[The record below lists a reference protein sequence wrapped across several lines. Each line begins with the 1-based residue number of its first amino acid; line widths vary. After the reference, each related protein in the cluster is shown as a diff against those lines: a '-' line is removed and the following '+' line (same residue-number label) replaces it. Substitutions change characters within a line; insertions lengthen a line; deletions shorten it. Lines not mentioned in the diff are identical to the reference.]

1 MSTVTETN
9 VPDSFAPIVLGFT
22 APARAMFAAR
32 LAELSPALTAEEA
45 GVIRAAA
52 EEALNTNASLKLN
65 RVLLLELHI
74 AKRMGELTA
83 ADDASCFAQFV
94 QHSLQPA
101 FLDHLNR
108 RYPSLHARL
117 SRALHAQR
125 SAIETLVTRFVTDR
139 TQLSQLPGQPAGH
152 LIALHLG
159 QGDLHGGGQSV
170 ARLTLE
176 GGEVIYKPR
185 SLRIDRVLETFLAR
199 IFVDV
204 PHRICV
210 PEVLDRGDYGWAAFI
225 AQRYCSGEEELR
237 VFYRNLGH
245 WLAVLR
251 LLGGTDIHQE
261 NLIACGPVPVVI
273 DVESLFCMMPKTA
286 PSPYGDAFDVASE
299 LIRNSVL
306 RTGIVPYRAPALGF
320 FGVDM
325 SAAGALPGQQP
336 QVHIPII
343 AQEGT
348 TEARLEVINADVQQ
362 AQNHPSPDPDVSKYW
377 NHISDGFLD
386 VTARFRERDTR
397 GELVPLLADFEGCQA
412 RDIRRATQAYV
423 EIGRMLWHPASL
435 HEEAKAI
442 ERARDLLARNAAV
455 MPQAPSTLAEII
467 SEIDDLRYGDVPIF
481 AAPLTRA
488 RIDDAVAD
496 WRAMRLEL
504 EELTVRSALVA
515 THLNLSDEEPQDDR
529 AARRYA
535 ARHPHADQLDQRR
548 RKLAAEAIERLLR
561 LSVHGKDGS
570 ITWITPEVNRA
581 GWQVQ
586 PLATDLYFGL
596 GGVVVA
602 LAGYLH
608 ETGQGRADAVA
619 GTEEALD
626 GALRV
631 LRAMEADEKQELSG
645 GFTGYGAQIW
655 TWLTLHDLQQKTEY
669 LDRAIHFAEALERL
683 GFESDKAFDIL
694 GGASGAIPPLLGLAH
709 ATRDQ
714 RWLDL
719 AARAA
724 NHLVT
729 TAMIEG
735 HAAHWPTMRTPD
747 PIGGFA
753 HGSMGIAWSLSRLV
767 LAGAGNVAE
776 HARWGDIAE
785 KGFQLQ
791 YEQYDETVGNWF
803 ITQQGVRRESF
814 HNWCYGSV
822 GIGMAA
828 GDLYAR
834 SGDAKYLHTLRR
846 AVAAGRDKWG
856 SSHTLCHGDFSLWEW
871 LVRAAQWDPE
881 GCALD
886 AIHPVARV
894 VSAIEEHGGI
904 VGGMARDA
912 FTPGLMTGL
921 AGAIYSLNRMH
932 PECTLPSPLLL
943 EARMA

>member
-9 VPDSFAPIVLGFT
+9 APDSFAPVILGLT
-22 APARAMFAAR
+22 APARAMFTAR
-32 LAELSPALTAEEA
+32 LTELAPALAADEA
-45 GVIRAAA
+45 QLIRAAA
-52 EEALNTNASLKLN
+52 DEALNTNASLKLN
-65 RVLLLELHI
+65 RVLLLELHA
-74 AKRMGELTA
+74 AKRAGELTA
-83 ADDASCFAQFV
+83 ADEAACFAQFV
-94 QHSLQPA
+94 DHALQPA

-117 SRALHAQR
+117 SHALHAQR
-125 SAIETLVTRFVTDR
+125 SAIEALVARFIADR
-139 TQLSQLPGQPAGH
+139 PRLSQLPGQPAGR
-152 LIALHLG
+152 LMALHLG

-176 GGEVIYKPR
+176 HGEVIYKPR
-185 SLRIDRVLETFLAR
+185 SLRIDGVLETFLAR
-199 IFVDV
+199 ILGDDPDRIRV
-204 PHRICV
+204 PA
-210 PEVLDRGDYGWAAFI
+210 VLDCGDYGWAAFI
-225 AQRYCSGEEELR
+225 AQRYCSGEAELR
-237 VFYRNLGH
+237 RFYRNLGH

-273 DVESLFCMMPKTA
+273 DVESLFCMMPKTE

-336 QVHIPII
+336 QVHVPVI

-348 TEARLEVINADVQQ
+348 TEARLEVINVDVQR
-362 AQNHPSPDPDVSKYW
+362 AQNHPGPDPDVSKYW
-377 NHISDGFLD
+377 NHISEGFLEL
-386 VTARFRERDTR
+386 TARFQERDAR
-397 GELVPLLADFEGCQA
+397 DELVPLLSDFEGCQA

-435 HEEAKAI
+435 HDETKAI
-442 ERARDLLARNAAV
+442 ERARDLLVRNAAV
-455 MPQAPSTLAEII
+455 MPQAPSTPAEIA

-515 THLNLSDEEPQDDR
+515 THLNLSDDEPQDDR
-529 AARRYA
+529 AARRYS
-535 ARHPHADQLDQRR
+535 ARHPHADRLDQRR
-548 RKLAAEAIERLLR
+548 RKLAAEAVERLLR
-561 LSVHGKDGS
+561 LSVRGKDGS

-602 LAGYLH
+602 LAGYMH
-608 ETGQGRADAVA
+608 ETAQGRADAVI
-619 GTEEALD
+619 GIEEALN
-626 GALRV
+626 GALQV
-631 LRAMEADEKQELSG
+631 LLAMEADEQQELSG

-655 TWLTLHDLQQKTEY
+655 TWLTLHDLQQNAEY
-669 LDRAIHFAEALERL
+669 LERAIHFAEALARL

-709 ATRDQ
+709 ATGDQ

-719 AARAA
+719 ASRAA
-724 NHLVT
+724 NQLVA
-729 TAMIEG
+729 TAVIEG
-735 HAAHWPTMRTPD
+735 STAYWPTMRTPD

-753 HGSMGIAWSLSRLV
+753 HGSMGIAWSLSRLL
-767 LAGAGNVAE
+767 LAGAGNAIE
-776 HARWGDIAE
+776 RARWRDIAD

-791 YEQYDETVGNWF
+791 CEQYDETVGNWF
-803 ITQQGVRRESF
+803 VTQQGVRRESF

-834 SGDAKYLHTLRR
+834 SGDPKYLHTLRR

-881 GCALD
+881 GCALE

-932 PECTLPSPLLL
+932 PACTLPSPLLL
-943 EARMA
+943 ETRLS